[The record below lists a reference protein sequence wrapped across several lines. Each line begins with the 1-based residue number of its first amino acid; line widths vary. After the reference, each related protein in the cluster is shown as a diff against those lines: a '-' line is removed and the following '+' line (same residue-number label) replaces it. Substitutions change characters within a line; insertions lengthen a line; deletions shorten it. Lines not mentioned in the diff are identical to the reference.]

1 MPYLTNCAAVYP
13 CTLSGA
19 QSELYPI
26 PGGTVAWHDEKIGW
40 VGPEKDLPESWRKE
54 SAIDCGGGIAIPGL
68 IDCHTHLAFG
78 GWRADEFVE
87 RLQGKTY
94 LEIAARGGGI
104 LSTVAKTRA
113 ASAADLL
120 SRCQEFLRQMTM
132 LGVTTVECKSGY
144 GLALEAEVKLLK
156 VYAELART
164 SPVTIVSTFLGAHT
178 IPRELREERG
188 RYLREIIGQMLPEV
202 AKQGLA
208 AFCDVFVEKTAFSIE
223 EARQIL
229 VAAQSLGLKSKLHA
243 DQLTAGGGAELAAE
257 LHATSADH
265 LEYASDAGVAAM
277 AEANVVAVMLP
288 MASLYTKERGTD
300 ARRFINAGVKVA
312 VATDFNPGSAPS
324 YHLPFALS
332 LGCLLNGLTP
342 AEALKGATSIAAQA
356 LGLEHSNGALEVGK
370 FCDIAVLDAPSVEQW
385 LYHLQ
390 GNCCRMT
397 IKAGRQI
404 YSGAKA

>member
-13 CTLSGA
+13 CSLAGA

-26 PGGTVAWHDEKIGW
+26 ASGTVAWHDDQIGW
-40 VGPEKDLPESWRKE
+40 VGAEKDLPEIWRKE
-54 SAIDCGGGIAIPGL
+54 SAIDCGGGIALPGL

-78 GWRADEFVE
+78 GWRAEEFVE
-87 RLQGKTY
+87 RLQGKSY

-104 LSTVAKTRA
+104 LSTVEKTRA
-113 ASAADLL
+113 ASKEDLVR
-120 SRCQEFLRQMTM
+120 RCQGFLREMSL

-144 GLALEAEVKLLK
+144 GLSFEAELKLLE
-156 VYAELART
+156 VYAALAALT
-164 SPVTIVSTFLGAHT
+164 PLTIVPTFLGAHT

-188 RYLREIIGQMLPEV
+188 RYIQEIIERMIPEV
-202 AKQGLA
+202 ARRKLA
-208 AFCDVFVEKTAFSIE
+208 SFCDVFVEKTAFSVE

-229 VAAQSLGLKSKLHA
+229 VAAQQAGLRAKLHA
-243 DQLTAGGGAELAAE
+243 DQLTAGGGAELSAE
-257 LHATSADH
+257 LRAASADH
-265 LEYASDAGVAAM
+265 LEYASADGIEVM
-277 AEANVVAVMLP
+277 AKAEVVAVMLP
-288 MASLYTKERGTD
+288 LASLYTKEKSAD

-342 AEALKGATSIAAQA
+342 AEAVKGATSVAAKA
-356 LGLEHSNGALEVGK
+356 VGLEHSLGSLEVGK
-370 FCDIAVLDAPSVEQW
+370 SCDMAVFNAPSVEQW

-404 YSGAKA
+404 FVGPRE